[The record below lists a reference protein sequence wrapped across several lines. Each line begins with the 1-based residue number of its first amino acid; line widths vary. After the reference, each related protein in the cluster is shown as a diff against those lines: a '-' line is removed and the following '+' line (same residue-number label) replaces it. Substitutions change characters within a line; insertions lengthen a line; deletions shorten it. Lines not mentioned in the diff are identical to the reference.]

1 MRRTLHY
8 KFALLKGQIAI
19 KTKSLLTGKILCIIA
34 EKLSFG
40 QKKNLSLYAGKLSLE
55 KKVCAFE
62 LCLVLIQKYTKSFGG
77 KNLAP
82 CLRFS
87 PIKSQVYFLFNTRC
101 CSNPQKFFSSRPPSI
116 RKKK

>member
-19 KTKSLLTGKILCIIA
+19 KTKSLEK
-34 EKLSFG
+34 KLS
-40 QKKNLSLYAGKLSLE
+40 LLAGKLSME
-55 KKVCAFE
+55 KKVYAFE
-62 LCLVLIQKYTKSFGG
+62 LCLVFIQKHTKSFGG

-87 PIKSQVYFLFNTRC
+87 SIKSQVYFLF
-101 CSNPQKFFSSRPPSI
+101 
-116 RKKK
+116 

>member
-19 KTKSLLTGKILCIIA
+19 KTKSLEKKTKSFGGKIVH
-34 EKLSFG
+34 G
-40 QKKNLSLYAGKLSLE
+40 
-55 KKVCAFE
+55 KKVYAFE
-62 LCLVLIQKYTKSFGG
+62 LCLVFIQKHTKSFGG

-87 PIKSQVYFLFNTRC
+87 PIKSQVYFLF
-101 CSNPQKFFSSRPPSI
+101 
-116 RKKK
+116 

>member
-40 QKKNLSLYAGKLSLE
+40 QKKS
-55 KKVCAFE
+55 
-62 LCLVLIQKYTKSFGG
+62 KSFGG
-77 KNLAP
+77 KIVP
-82 CLRFS
+82 G
-87 PIKSQVYFLFNTRC
+87 
-101 CSNPQKFFSSRPPSI
+101 
-116 RKKK
+116 KKKSALLNCV

>member
-19 KTKSLLTGKILCIIA
+19 KTKSLEK
-34 EKLSFG
+34 KLS
-40 QKKNLSLYAGKLSLE
+40 LLAGKLSME
-55 KKVCAFE
+55 KKVYAFE
-62 LCLVLIQKYTKSFGG
+62 WCSVLIQKHTKSFGG

-87 PIKSQVYFLFNTRC
+87 PIKSQVYFLF
-101 CSNPQKFFSSRPPSI
+101 
-116 RKKK
+116 